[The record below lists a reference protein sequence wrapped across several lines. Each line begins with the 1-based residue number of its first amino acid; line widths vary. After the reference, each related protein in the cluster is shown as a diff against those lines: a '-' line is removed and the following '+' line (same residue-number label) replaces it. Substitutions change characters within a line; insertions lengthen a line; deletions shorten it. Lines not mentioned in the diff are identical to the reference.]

1 MYILIKSKHEPLFQF
16 LCVLNNNNK
25 INKKILKQTY
35 EKSEL
40 IISEMNTILREV
52 KKWPVF

>member
-52 KKWPVF
+52 KK